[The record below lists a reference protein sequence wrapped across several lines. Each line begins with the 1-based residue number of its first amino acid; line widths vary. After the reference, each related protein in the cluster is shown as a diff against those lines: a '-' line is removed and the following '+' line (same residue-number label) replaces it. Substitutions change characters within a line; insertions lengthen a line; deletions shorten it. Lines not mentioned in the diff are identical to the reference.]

1 LPAFLLSGGFLVQGV
16 GRFSMGFLD
25 SILAPFKKQSG
36 MSQQKKKS
44 DVRVTVISTP
54 INPLQMYNQRP
65 ASTAVPP
72 VPPVMPSVQVKQ
84 PEQQAK
90 PLNALSAQPQFGGSA
105 GKPPGSEE
113 SQKSDSKLS
122 DRINELESKVQKLEA
137 EIGKLSRE
145 NETAKSKLA
154 EIDARLVE
162 MLSMYELI
170 SNQIN
175 PFVGDSKSI
184 QLVVNDLKNES
195 ERLRNEFENLK
206 ANTETNMKELKDKLN
221 IISNDVNILSSS
233 RINVTSVVKAIL
245 TKKNKEKE
253 KVRALEHVKNEM
265 KQKEKKEEVKRNG

>member
-1 LPAFLLSGGFLVQGV
+1 
-16 GRFSMGFLD
+16 MGFLD
-25 SILAPFKKQSG
+25 SILAPFKKSSG
-36 MSQQKKKS
+36 VGQQKKKS

-72 VPPVMPSVQVKQ
+72 TPPVIPPVQVKN
-84 PEQQAK
+84 PEQQAQAK
-90 PLNALSAQPQFGGSA
+90 PLSSLSTQPQFGGS
-105 GKPPGSEE
+105 GKPPGPEE
-113 SQKSDSKLS
+113 PKSDSKLS
-122 DRINELESKVQKLEA
+122 ERLNELESKLQKLEA
-137 EIGKLSRE
+137 EIGKLSRD

-206 ANTETNMKELKDKLN
+206 ANTETNMKELKDRLN

-253 KVRALEHVKNEM
+253 KVRVLEHVRNEM